1 MKLDEKNDLVFPLAV
16 ASETAYSWYPEEQI
30 NDYPLAIGNELVLVA
45 GLQARNNARIV
56 ISGSLK
62 MFSDEFNLDEAQSDF
77 CNSVLL
83 WVTKNSGVIRYSD
96 LKHYRVGESET
107 PAYYTINEQIAFE
120 MKIEEL

>member
-1 MKLDEKNDLVFPLAV
+1 MD
-16 ASETAYSWYPEEQI
+16 TC
-30 NDYPLAIGNELVLVA
+30 
-45 GLQARNNARIV
+45 QARNNARIV

-96 LKHYRVGESET
+96 LK
-107 PAYYTINEQIAFE
+107 E
-120 MKIEEL
+120 MIMSMTALQFVYLSPCKSNTAKMVFY